1 MLSRI
6 AGSLFWIG
14 RYLERAENISR
25 ILEVKLQQFTEDPTV
40 DEQAASAS
48 LLGAMGLEL
57 GEHTDEL
64 IDGSA
69 VMRYL
74 WYDPDSDSSVR
85 AMIAAMRQ
93 SARRIRET
101 ISPELWEAIN
111 TTFNEIFSSSF
122 TAIRPIASLQ
132 LVRLRCVQIAGLA
145 SQTMV
150 HDEAYHF
157 FSLGQS
163 LERVDMT
170 SRLISTVAVEGNNL
184 VAWTRALRA
193 VGGYHAF
200 TRTYFGE
207 GDYLDATRFL
217 IVDRRFPHSLVYGLQ
232 AVQDSLGELDPINVK
247 ARQDPTA
254 RLVGRTRSRMEY
266 LDTPELIQGLTAR
279 MEQVQIACAQVSAE
293 LTQRYFASTEASIW
307 HWEVM
312 ACD

>member
-25 ILEVKLQQFTEDPTV
+25 ILEVKLQQFLEDPTV
-40 DEQAASAS
+40 DERAASSS
-48 LLGAMGLEL
+48 LLGAMGLDMS
-57 GEHTDEL
+57 EHTDEL
-64 IDGSA
+64 IDAGA
-69 VMRYL
+69 VLRYL
-74 WYDPDSDSSVR
+74 WYDPDSPSSVR
-85 AMIAAMRQ
+85 AIVAAVRQ

-101 ISPELWEAIN
+101 ISPESWEAIN
-111 TTFNEIFSSSF
+111 TTYNEVFSASF
-122 TAIRPIASLQ
+122 TAIRPTASLQ

-157 FSLGQS
+157 FLLGQS

-170 SRLISTVAVEGNNL
+170 SRLISTVAVEGNTL

-193 VGGYHAF
+193 VGGHHAF
-200 TRTYFGE
+200 NRTYFGE
-207 GDYLDATRFL
+207 GDYLDAARFL

-266 LDTPELIQGLTAR
+266 LDASELIEGLEDR
-279 MEQVQIACAQVSAE
+279 MEQVQVACAQVSGE
-293 LTQRYFASTEASIW
+293 LTDRYFAGIEVSVW
-307 HWEVM
+307 HREVLV
-312 ACD
+312 CD